1 MAEVKKPVFQM
12 IRNMMK
18 RFQPDQ
24 GNDAYQFFNLLYNDW
39 NARLYGFVF
48 KFVKSRSLANDIVQE
63 TFMRVWINIDKI
75 DPRQSIRS
83 YLFTISYRL
92 ILNEFR
98 RQASH
103 PLMEDFMITV
113 NHGKS
118 DESRFDLMYDF
129 DTFLKYFRK
138 AKMQLSNRQ
147 RQIVE
152 LNKEQN
158 IPVDLIAREI
168 GISEQS
174 VRNQLSAA
182 LKILREN
189 FTKTRL

>member
-103 PLMEDFMITV
+103 PLMEAFMLTV

-129 DTFLKYFRK
+129 DTFLKYFRQ

-152 LNKEQN
+152 MNKEQN

>member
-1 MAEVKKPVFQM
+1 MLKGFQY
-12 IRNMMK
+12 RG
-18 RFQPDQ
+18 F
-24 GNDAYQFFNLLYNDW
+24 GNDAYLFFNRLYDDW

-75 DPRQSIRS
+75 DPGQSIRS

-98 RQASH
+98 RQANH
-103 PLMEDFMITV
+103 PLMEDFMLTV
-113 NHGKS
+113 
-118 DESRFDLMYDF
+118 SRIKNDDQHFDSMYDF
-129 DTFLKYFRK
+129 DAFLRHFQQVK
-138 AKMQLSNRQ
+138 LSLTPRQ

-152 LNKEQN
+152 MNKEQN
-158 IPVDLIAREI
+158 IPAEQIALEL

-189 FTKTRL
+189 FAKSML

>member
-1 MAEVKKPVFQM
+1 
-12 IRNMMK
+12 
-18 RFQPDQ
+18 
-24 GNDAYQFFNLLYNDW
+24 
-39 NARLYGFVF
+39 
-48 KFVKSRSLANDIVQE
+48 
-63 TFMRVWINIDKI
+63 
-75 DPRQSIRS
+75 
-83 YLFTISYRL
+83 
-92 ILNEFR
+92 
-98 RQASH
+98 
-103 PLMEDFMITV
+103 MITV

-152 LNKEQN
+152 MNKEQN